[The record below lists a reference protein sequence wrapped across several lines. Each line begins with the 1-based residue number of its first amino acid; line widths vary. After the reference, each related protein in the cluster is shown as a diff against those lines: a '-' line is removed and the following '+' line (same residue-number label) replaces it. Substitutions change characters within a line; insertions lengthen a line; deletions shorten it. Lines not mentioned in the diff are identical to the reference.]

1 MTALLDLDRPLAP
14 AGSLPERSAVLPPPQ
29 LPYMQR
35 ELIAR
40 ATASGR
46 RWQSLAR
53 MQLSEQE
60 IGMGRHADHAN
71 ARVLQRI
78 IGEHGWPG
86 VPLVGQDGATA
97 AWQIALRADTD
108 AFVQRA
114 AARAMYAAT
123 QRGTAS
129 IQQWAHLHDRC
140 LLNAELPQLFGTQY
154 LRGADGLELEPVRD
168 PDTLDTRRAEVGLP
182 PVADALRDLR
192 LRLAAAP
199 RTPDQ
204 KNDGTST
211 SSFTDSA

>member
-1 MTALLDLDRPLAP
+1 MIALLDLDRPLSP
-14 AGSLPERSAVLPPPQ
+14 AGSLPEGSAELPPPL
-29 LPYMQR
+29 LPHVQR

-40 ATASGR
+40 ATAAGP

-71 ARVLQRI
+71 AGVLRRI
-78 IGEHGWPG
+78 IGEYGWPDE
-86 VPLVGQDGATA
+86 PMVGEDGATA
-97 AWQIALRADTD
+97 AWQIALHADTD
-108 AFVQRA
+108 AFMQRA
-114 AARAMYAAT
+114 AARAMHAAT

-140 LLNAELPQLFGTQY
+140 LRNADLPQHFGTQY

-192 LRLAAAP
+192 LRLAVAP
-199 RTPDQ
+199 RTSGQ
-204 KNDGTST
+204 KSDGTST
-211 SSFTDSA
+211 TNLTESA

>member
-1 MTALLDLDRPLAP
+1 MTALLDLDRPLSA
-14 AGSLPERSAVLPPPQ
+14 AGSLPEGSAVIPPPQ
-29 LPYMQR
+29 LPHVQR

-40 ATASGR
+40 ATAAGP

-60 IGMGRHADHAN
+60 IGMGRHTDHAN
-71 ARVLQRI
+71 AGVLRRI
-78 IGEHGWPG
+78 IGEYGWPG
-86 VPLVGQDGATA
+86 VPLVGEDGATA
-97 AWQIALRADTD
+97 SWQIALRADSD

-123 QRGTAS
+123 QRSTAS
-129 IQQWAHLHDRC
+129 IRQWAHLHDRC
-140 LLNAELPQLFGTQY
+140 LLNAELPQMFGTQY

-192 LRLAAAP
+192 LRLATAP
-199 RTPDQ
+199 STPDQ
-204 KNDGTST
+204 RNDGTST
-211 SSFTDSA
+211 TSSTESA

>member
-1 MTALLDLDRPLAP
+1 MTALLDLDRPLPP
-14 AGSLPERSAVLPPPQ
+14 AGSLPEGSAVIPPPQ
-29 LPYMQR
+29 LPYVQR

-40 ATASGR
+40 ATAAGP

-60 IGMGRHADHAN
+60 IGMGRHNDHAN
-71 ARVLQRI
+71 AGVLRRI
-78 IGEHGWPG
+78 IGEYGWPG

-97 AWQIALRADTD
+97 AWQIALHADTD
-108 AFVQRA
+108 TFMQRA
-114 AARAMYAAT
+114 AARAMHAAT

-129 IQQWAHLHDRC
+129 IRQWAHLHDRC
-140 LLNAELPQLFGTQY
+140 LLNADLPQHFGTQY
-154 LRGADGLELEPVRD
+154 LRGADGLQLEPVTD

-199 RTPDQ
+199 RTSDQ

-211 SSFTDSA
+211 ASPTESA